1 MIVMVLNRLPKKVK
15 VFVLLPFY
23 IFILLP
29 LHAQPTD
36 STHVRTIVNMLGVG
50 STNILDTYLSQEKFY
65 GTGITF
71 LNITEW
77 KSPNSRWSTIIQQ
90 EANISSANDRSQKA
104 EELEGNYGLFG
115 GKYFNWNLLDNRL
128 KLQAGGLINGNI
140 GFIYN
145 TVNSNNPAQ
154 ARLSAN
160 IMPSA
165 IATYDFL
172 LWHKHFA
179 LRYEIDLPLV
189 GIMFSP
195 NYGQSYYEIFSQGN
209 YDHNIVPTTFISAP
223 NLRQQFSLDWNGGRT
238 WTLRLGYLGNYQQS
252 KVNNLKS
259 HVYTHRVMIGI
270 IKRFQ
275 AFYYRP

>member
-15 VFVLLPFY
+15 ALVLLPFY
-23 IFILLP
+23 LFP
-29 LHAQPTD
+29 LVPIQAQPTD
-36 STHVRTIVNMLGVG
+36 STRIHTTVNLLGVG
-50 STNILDTYLSQEKFY
+50 NTNILDTYLSQEKFS
-65 GTGITF
+65 GIGITY
-71 LNITEW
+71 LNVTEW
-77 KSPNSRWSTIIQQ
+77 QETNSRWSTLIQQ
-90 EANISSANDRSQKA
+90 EANLSSTEDRSKKA
-104 EELEGNYGLFG
+104 KELEGDYGFFW
-115 GKYFNWNLLDNRL
+115 GKYYSWHLSNNRL
-128 KLQAGGLINGNI
+128 RLQVGGLVNGNI

-165 IATYDFL
+165 IASYDL
-172 LWHKHFA
+172 HLWRKRFA

-189 GIMFSP
+189 GLMFSP
-195 NYGQSYYEIFSQGN
+195 NYGQSYYEIFSRGN
-209 YDHNIVPTTFISAP
+209 YDHNIVPTTFMSAP

-238 WTLRLGYLGNYQQS
+238 WTLRVGYLGNYQQS

-270 IKRFQ
+270 VKRFQ
-275 AFYYRP
+275 TFHYRP